1 MKLQRNPALKQ
12 PAGSPRA
19 GKLIMPFGWGVVLTA
34 ITRICDEQGQGRAL
48 DHMAVIYRST
58 AQANALSA
66 ACITF
71 ASGESAKCGGTLYGS
86 EGSVK
91 IVGMHSGKGLEFGMV
106 SIPSLGDMPKK
117 GEEEADESRLLYLA
131 MTRAI
136 DRLAMAYRKPSSFT
150 RKIQDSIGSVR
161 QHLDEMDSQ
170 KVAGRYEQL

>member
-1 MKLQRNPALKQ
+1 MKLQRDPALKQ

-48 DHMAVIYRST
+48 DDMAVIYRST
-58 AQANALSA
+58 AQAQRIERALSEA
-66 ACITF
+66 GIAF

-86 EGSVK
+86 EESVK
-91 IVGMHSGKGLEFGMV
+91 IVSMHSSKGLEFGLV
-106 SIPSLGDMPKK
+106 LIPSLGDMPKK
-117 GEEEADESRLLYLA
+117 GEEEADESRLLYVA

-170 KVAGRYEQL
+170 KVAG